1 MSKLG
6 NMHCPGCD
14 LPVRFEAAVHEEE
27 QGVYEDEGEDGDDVN
42 EPQSM
47 EEMKKEYDARNKA
60 RDVISKKLGDKMMVG
75 WTLLG
80 DSCAKPECSGTPLVS
95 SPKEPGRLLC
105 VSCDQYYTKSST
117 TGAVEPTSSSVPAPA
132 TTATATATPKV
143 TGTPSWLVS
152 DAPIL
157 DFSRPREQDSSSRI
171 ADKLLKGWA
180 MLNEMCAQP
189 GCDGAVPLM
198 RDATGA
204 KHCVD
209 CGFCSSS
216 SAAAGSGSGSKE
228 QTVASASR
236 RDRAKV
242 DLGEVQ
248 DEDEDEEDEDDEDRE
263 DSAAFAA
270 YAAARLAPASAP
282 VASLSRPAHASNSS
296 LASAPGQ
303 PQAVPLSGE
312 VGAALTACRAKLSQ
326 AAARLQRA
334 EDVQEATDLAVLIDK
349 LAVAAKSLSSLRN
362 F

>member
-1 MSKLG
+1 
-6 NMHCPGCD
+6 
-14 LPVRFEAAVHEEE
+14 VRFEAALVHEEE
-27 QGVYEDEGEDGDDVN
+27 QGLYEDEDEVD
-42 EPQSM
+42 EPQSL
-47 EEMKKEYDARNKA
+47 EEMKREYDARNKA

-95 SPKEPGRLLC
+95 SPKEPGRLFC
-105 VSCDQYYTKSST
+105 VSCAQSYTKSST
-117 TGAVEPTSSSVPAPA
+117 TGTVEPAPA
-132 TTATATATPKV
+132 PAPAPALTATPKASV
-143 TGTPSWLVS
+143 TPSGLVS

-180 MLNEMCAQP
+180 MLNEMCAQS

-216 SAAAGSGSGSKE
+216 SAVAGAGAGSGAKG
-228 QTVASASR
+228 QAVASR
-236 RDRAKV
+236 RDRAGV

-248 DEDEDEEDEDDEDRE
+248 DEDEDEEEEDRE
-263 DSAAFAA
+263 DSEAFAA
-270 YAAARLAPASAP
+270 YAAARLAPAPAP
-282 VASLSRPAHASNSS
+282 ALPRPANDTNS
-296 LASAPGQ
+296 ASAP
-303 PQAVPLSGE
+303 PSGE

-334 EDVQEATDLAVLIDK
+334 EDVHEATDLAVLIDK
-349 LAVAAKSLSSLRN
+349 LAVAAKSLSSLQSL
-362 F
+362 